1 MDTPTKILLKY
12 TGGVYD
18 KPHYQAL
25 KFNISIP
32 ENYSYTGT
40 LYSQE
45 LQNNLLKYDSEKEKM
60 PITVLG
66 ICYNKNDNFIN
77 DGGMIQLNIGVDNDS
92 SEIDLKFSTLKS
104 TSVYS
109 KYLFGEIVGDDILGV
124 YGELYYKL
132 QHIVNKVKT
141 YTIVYELKNGIRE
154 VTLHDLGLYGKI
166 LTRCDLNK

>member
-1 MDTPTKILLKY
+1 MISNTNN
-12 TGGVYD
+12 

-25 KFNISIP
+25 RFNTSIP
-32 ENYSYTGT
+32 ENYSYSST

-45 LQNNLLKYDSEKEKM
+45 LQDNLLKYESEKLKM
-60 PITVLG
+60 PITVLD

-77 DGGMIQLNIGVDNDS
+77 NGGTIQLNIGVVNNS

-109 KYLFGEIVGDDILGV
+109 KYLFDEITGDDILGV

-132 QHIVNKVKT
+132 KPIISKVKT

-166 LTRCDLNK
+166 LTRCDLTK

>member
-1 MDTPTKILLKY
+1 MINNNNNNN
-12 TGGVYD
+12 

-25 KFNISIP
+25 RFNIPIP
-32 ENYSYTGT
+32 ENYSYIGN

-45 LQNNLLKYDSEKEKM
+45 LQDNLLRYEVEKWKM
-60 PITVLG
+60 PITVTS
-66 ICYNKNDNFIN
+66 ICYNKFDNYIN
-77 DGGMIQLNIGVDNDS
+77 DGGNIQLSVGIWNDS

-109 KYLFGEIVGDDILGV
+109 KYLFNDLTGDDILGV

-132 QHIVNKVKT
+132 PNTICSVKT

-154 VTLHDLGLYGKI
+154 VTLHNLGLYGKI
-166 LTRCDLNK
+166 LTRCDLIK